1 MTETQ
6 DSTVAISRA
15 LLEKI
20 EKSWRVPDSC
30 PTEIWKECQAIIGD
44 GLKEVRAILAQPPK
58 PFAPALVERDKY
70 GWWWHP
76 GVPNFGDGED
86 PAPYYAWVVEQGL
99 ELKGWHSGDET
110 YDLPEED
117 AACTA
122 WNPESPG
129 PEWFLMGIF
138 DTEDGPYVQWARR
151 VVTP

>member
-1 MTETQ
+1 MPE
-6 DSTVAISRA
+6 
-15 LLEKI
+15 EKI
-20 EKSWRVPDSC
+20 TFVNGEPAKC
-30 PTEIWKECQAIIGD
+30 GCQMKFSSGGGD
-44 GLKEVRAILAQPPK
+44 YSDVLYVMPCATHSPK
-58 PFAPALVERDKY
+58 PFGPVEVKRDED

-76 GVPNFGDGED
+76 GIPEFDGGED
-86 PAPYYAWVVEQGL
+86 PASYRAWVAEQGL
-99 ELKGWHSGDET
+99 EVKGWHSGNET

-151 VVTP
+151 EVAS